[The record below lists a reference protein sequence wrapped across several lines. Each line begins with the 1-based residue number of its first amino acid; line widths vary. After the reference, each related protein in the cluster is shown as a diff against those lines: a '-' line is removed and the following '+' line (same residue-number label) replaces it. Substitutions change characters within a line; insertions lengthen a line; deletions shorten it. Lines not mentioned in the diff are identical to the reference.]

1 MKVKSSCFFPHLVFR
16 ICLCSDRHGH
26 RSESSGSKARSN
38 RLHLHCDGRPEL
50 LSCLFFILGQPL
62 LPRPIVHNPETHSR
76 SHVFRSSMG
85 VFYFSPAT
93 PMWCRVSPTTV
104 VPICQDHCPFRVVK
118 TNWVWTFC
126 LVPQS
131 LPSMYSRILGK
142 AFFLNRT
149 SETTGQGHF
158 FSW

>member
-1 MKVKSSCFFPHLVFR
+1 MFSASACAATDMGTGASQVAAKHVVIDCTYTVMEGLRSSLGVHCF
-16 ICLCSDRHGH
+16 
-26 RSESSGSKARSN
+26 SS
-38 RLHLHCDGRPEL
+38 
-50 LSCLFFILGQPL
+50 LGNHV